1 MNQTTNYYY
10 DCNGNLVSKTSET
23 IDSEGSVKL
32 VQNISLDEN
41 GNTIEQTNIN
51 NRYKTIKR
59 GTDDNDDEFVEYIS
73 GDGNTPRN
81 VKVSSNNDDFGRLD
95 NVSTQFNGEE
105 LFATEY
111 DYETTSHKTTSDV
124 SSILYDYDN
133 KTKGLMYQYT
143 YDANGNIA
151 TSVERSYDKGTGGVP
166 INSSYS
172 KSSYTYDNLNQLTQ
186 ITDDSQKEKTKISYD
201 NAGNIKKVQV
211 YNSSTNALKKTNTY
225 GYDTTWKDKL
235 TSYNGET
242 ITYDGIGNPL
252 KYRNGMT
259 MQWKNGR
266 QLSQVKTPKDTITY
280 KYNIKGLRTRK
291 YNSDYTYYYY
301 YDDNN
306 NLIAMMQGGVVAY
319 FYYDSNN
326 SVTAMSIND
335 SMYYYVKNL
344 QGDITK
350 IVNHQGKVMVEYTYD
365 AWGNIL
371 KEKSNVSPS
380 YATVKDFNPFRYR
393 GYVYDTD
400 TGLYYLQSR
409 YYDPKTGRFINADDT
424 AYVDTNSGT
433 PLSTNMFAYCENNQ
447 VNRLDKTGYFFV
459 VDDILYAM
467 YIASLV
473 GTFILVCV
481 SIVSLCIKIMN
492 EMEFKSSWKSFCKR
506 NGYSDLISIGS
517 TIWSNH
523 NASEN
528 WSEKKLKRSTKAAK
542 KYLAEKKEI
551 EKAKS
556 KIPNKLKTKNGK
568 VDISKFKGKGPKLPK
583 GGRGKLSP
591 LKWYISKDYDNH
603 KGSVWKLF
611 NKSGKRIA
619 SLSGDG
625 TVVGK

>member
-1 MNQTTNYYY
+1 
-10 DCNGNLVSKTSET
+10 
-23 IDSEGSVKL
+23 
-32 VQNISLDEN
+32 
-41 GNTIEQTNIN
+41 
-51 NRYKTIKR
+51 
-59 GTDDNDDEFVEYIS
+59 
-73 GDGNTPRN
+73 
-81 VKVSSNNDDFGRLD
+81 
-95 NVSTQFNGEE
+95 
-105 LFATEY
+105 
-111 DYETTSHKTTSDV
+111 
-124 SSILYDYDN
+124 
-133 KTKGLMYQYT
+133 MYQYT

-186 ITDDSQKEKTKISYD
+186 ITDDSKKEKTKISYD

-266 QLSQVKTPKDTITY
+266 QLSQVKTSKDTITY

-291 YNSDYTYYYY
+291 DNSDYTYYYY

-335 SMYYYVKNL
+335 SMYYYIKNL

-371 KEKSNVSPS
+371 KEKSNVTPS
-380 YATVKDFNPFRYR
+380 YATVKEFNPFRYR

-409 YYDPKTGRFINADDT
+409 YYDPTTGRFINADDT
-424 AYVDTNSGT
+424 AYIGATGT
-433 PLSTNMFAYCENNQ
+433 VLSANIFTYCENNAIMFTDYNGQ
-447 VNRLDKTGYFFV
+447 LLKEEKEAGRKFWKNWVVSTLQKKKWTYSATFLEHSLRDKP
-459 VDDILYAM
+459 
-467 YIASLV
+467 SN
-473 GTFILVCV
+473 
-481 SIVSLCIKIMN
+481 LCYN
-492 EMEFKSSWKSFCKR
+492 SSTA
-506 NGYSDLISIGS
+506 L
-517 TIWSNH
+517 
-523 NASEN
+523 
-528 WSEKKLKRSTKAAK
+528 
-542 KYLAEKKEI
+542 
-551 EKAKS
+551 
-556 KIPNKLKTKNGK
+556 
-568 VDISKFKGKGPKLPK
+568 
-583 GGRGKLSP
+583 
-591 LKWYISKDYDNH
+591 
-603 KGSVWKLF
+603 
-611 NKSGKRIA
+611 
-619 SLSGDG
+619 
-625 TVVGK
+625 

>member
-1 MNQTTNYYY
+1 MFY
-10 DCNGNLVSKTSET
+10 
-23 IDSEGSVKL
+23 
-32 VQNISLDEN
+32 
-41 GNTIEQTNIN
+41 
-51 NRYKTIKR
+51 
-59 GTDDNDDEFVEYIS
+59 
-73 GDGNTPRN
+73 
-81 VKVSSNNDDFGRLD
+81 
-95 NVSTQFNGEE
+95 
-105 LFATEY
+105 TEY
-111 DYETTSHKTTSDV
+111 DYETTSHKTTNDV

-151 TSVERSYDKGTGGVP
+151 TSVERSYDKGTGGLP
-166 INSSYS
+166 TNSSYS
-172 KSSYTYDNLNQLTQ
+172 KSSYTYDSLNQLTQ

-201 NAGNIKKVQV
+201 NAGNITKVQV

-266 QLSQVKTPKDTITY
+266 QLSQVKTSKDTITY

-291 YNSDYTYYYY
+291 DNSDYTYYYY

-335 SMYYYVKNL
+335 SMYYYIKNL

-371 KEKSNVSPS
+371 KEKSNVTPS
-380 YATVKDFNPFRYR
+380 YATVKEFNPFRYR

-409 YYDPKTGRFINADDT
+409 YYDPTTGRFINADDT

-433 PLSTNMFAYCENNQ
+433 PLCTNMFAYCENNRINDND
-447 VNRLDKTGYFFV
+447 V
-459 VDDILYAM
+459 M
-467 YIASLV
+467 YI
-473 GTFILVCV
+473 
-481 SIVSLCIKIMN
+481 N
-492 EMEFKSSWKSFCKR
+492 
-506 NGYSDLISIGS
+506 
-517 TIWSNH
+517 
-523 NASEN
+523 
-528 WSEKKLKRSTKAAK
+528 
-542 KYLAEKKEI
+542 
-551 EKAKS
+551 
-556 KIPNKLKTKNGK
+556 
-568 VDISKFKGKGPKLPK
+568 
-583 GGRGKLSP
+583 
-591 LKWYISKDYDNH
+591 
-603 KGSVWKLF
+603 
-611 NKSGKRIA
+611 
-619 SLSGDG
+619 
-625 TVVGK
+625 

>member
-1 MNQTTNYYY
+1 
-10 DCNGNLVSKTSET
+10 
-23 IDSEGSVKL
+23 
-32 VQNISLDEN
+32 
-41 GNTIEQTNIN
+41 
-51 NRYKTIKR
+51 
-59 GTDDNDDEFVEYIS
+59 
-73 GDGNTPRN
+73 
-81 VKVSSNNDDFGRLD
+81 
-95 NVSTQFNGEE
+95 
-105 LFATEY
+105 
-111 DYETTSHKTTSDV
+111 
-124 SSILYDYDN
+124 
-133 KTKGLMYQYT
+133 MYQYT

-266 QLSQVKTPKDTITY
+266 QLSQVKTSKDTITY

-335 SMYYYVKNL
+335 SMYYYIKNL

-371 KEKSNVSPS
+371 KEKSNVTPS
-380 YATVKDFNPFRYR
+380 YATVKEFNPFRYR

-433 PLSTNMFAYCENNQ
+433 PLSTNMFAYCENNHIIFI
-447 VNRLDKTGYFFV
+447 DPTGYSKTYVIYYNDHRRGFKKQAMNSPYYNSKSKSVRMVAVTSSTDFIRAWNRMCGAIDNV
-459 VDDILYAM
+459 YLYVHGGSGILYFKNNS
-467 YIASLV
+467 ISFK
-473 GTFILVCV
+473 GTHKF
-481 SIVSLCIKIMN
+481 
-492 EMEFKSSWKSFCKR
+492 
-506 NGYSDLISIGS
+506 
-517 TIWSNH
+517 
-523 NASEN
+523 
-528 WSEKKLKRSTKAAK
+528 KKLKSKKVKGRIFLFSCNGGNGKEGNNVAWMFAKLTGTSVYACTGSVSYTKIFG
-542 KYLAEKKEI
+542 KYYAR
-551 EKAKS
+551 KAKDWG
-556 KIPNKLKTKNGK
+556 IIKTFYYQKRY
-568 VDISKFKGKGPKLPK
+568 VFWGPIVAKSLP
-583 GGRGKLSP
+583 GH
-591 LKWYISKDYDNH
+591 W
-603 KGSVWKLF
+603 
-611 NKSGKRIA
+611 
-619 SLSGDG
+619 
-625 TVVGK
+625 

>member
-23 IDSEGSVKL
+23 IDSEDKVKL

-73 GDGNTPRN
+73 GDGKTPRN
-81 VKVSSNNDDFGRLD
+81 VKVSSTNDDFGRLN
-95 NVSTQFNGEE
+95 NVSTNYNGEE
-105 LFATEY
+105 LFYTEY
-111 DYETTSHKTTSDV
+111 GYETTSHKTTNNV

-225 GYDTTWKDKL
+225 GYDTTCKDKL

-266 QLSQVKTPKDTITY
+266 QLSQVKTSKDTITY

-335 SMYYYVKNL
+335 TMYYYVKNL

-371 KEKSNVSPS
+371 KEKSNVTPS
-380 YATVKDFNPFRYR
+380 YATVQDFNPFRYR

-447 VNRLDKTGYFFV
+447 INDNDV
-459 VDDILYAM
+459 M
-467 YIASLV
+467 
-473 GTFILVCV
+473 
-481 SIVSLCIKIMN
+481 CIN
-492 EMEFKSSWKSFCKR
+492 
-506 NGYSDLISIGS
+506 
-517 TIWSNH
+517 
-523 NASEN
+523 
-528 WSEKKLKRSTKAAK
+528 
-542 KYLAEKKEI
+542 
-551 EKAKS
+551 
-556 KIPNKLKTKNGK
+556 
-568 VDISKFKGKGPKLPK
+568 
-583 GGRGKLSP
+583 
-591 LKWYISKDYDNH
+591 
-603 KGSVWKLF
+603 
-611 NKSGKRIA
+611 
-619 SLSGDG
+619 
-625 TVVGK
+625 

>member
-1 MNQTTNYYY
+1 MFY
-10 DCNGNLVSKTSET
+10 
-23 IDSEGSVKL
+23 
-32 VQNISLDEN
+32 
-41 GNTIEQTNIN
+41 
-51 NRYKTIKR
+51 
-59 GTDDNDDEFVEYIS
+59 
-73 GDGNTPRN
+73 
-81 VKVSSNNDDFGRLD
+81 
-95 NVSTQFNGEE
+95 
-105 LFATEY
+105 TEY
-111 DYETTSHKTTSDV
+111 DYETTSHKTTNDV

-151 TSVERSYDKGTGGVP
+151 TSVERSYDKGTGGLP
-166 INSSYS
+166 TNSSYS
-172 KSSYTYDNLNQLTQ
+172 KSSYTYDSLNQLTQ
-186 ITDDSQKEKTKISYD
+186 ITDDSQKEKTKIRYD
-201 NAGNIKKVQV
+201 NAGNITKVQV

-266 QLSQVKTPKDTITY
+266 QLSQVKTSKDTITY

-335 SMYYYVKNL
+335 TMYYYIKNL

-380 YATVKDFNPFRYR
+380 YATVKEFNPFRYR

-433 PLSTNMFAYCENNQ
+433 PLSTNMFAYCENNTIRGYDPSGYYNIACFNCYAYSCGIYNKWMHPGKGIVDVRGKYGYEMPYSYSVNDVQRWVIKDFNKQ
-447 VNRLDKTGYFFV
+447 VRKISGKNSKIKKNEYRIAFRVRLFIGPLQPGKKRHTYDFHFMKQDPKTGIWY
-459 VDDILYAM
+459 DKPGNTNIRYL
-467 YIASLV
+467 
-473 GTFILVCV
+473 G
-481 SIVSLCIKIMN
+481 KIN
-492 EMEFKSSWKSFCKR
+492 PNLSK
-506 NGYSDLISIGS
+506 
-517 TIWSNH
+517 
-523 NASEN
+523 N
-528 WSEKKLKRSTKAAK
+528 WSRYNSKTL
-542 KYLAEKKEI
+542 YLAIRKKF
-551 EKAKS
+551 S
-556 KIPNKLKTKNGK
+556 K
-568 VDISKFKGKGPKLPK
+568 
-583 GGRGKLSP
+583 
-591 LKWYISKDYDNH
+591 
-603 KGSVWKLF
+603 
-611 NKSGKRIA
+611 
-619 SLSGDG
+619 
-625 TVVGK
+625 